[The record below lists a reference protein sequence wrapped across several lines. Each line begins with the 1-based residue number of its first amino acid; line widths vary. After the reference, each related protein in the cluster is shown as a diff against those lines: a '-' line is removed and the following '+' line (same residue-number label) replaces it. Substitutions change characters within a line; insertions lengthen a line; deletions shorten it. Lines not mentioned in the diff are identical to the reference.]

1 MDKMDPPIRAF
12 FLFIG
17 AILWLGIWLSGF
29 DRVHWVLYLP
39 RHLFCFFGHYRN
51 LPRHAVIH
59 RVVQGR
65 AESGLINAQREHD
78 GYRFAQRHPVVVE

>member
-39 RHLFCFFGHYRN
+39 ATFFVFSAITGICPGMLLFTELFRGGQN
-51 LPRHAVIH
+51 
-59 RVVQGR
+59 Q
-65 AESGLINAQREHD
+65 D
-78 GYRFAQRHPVVVE
+78 